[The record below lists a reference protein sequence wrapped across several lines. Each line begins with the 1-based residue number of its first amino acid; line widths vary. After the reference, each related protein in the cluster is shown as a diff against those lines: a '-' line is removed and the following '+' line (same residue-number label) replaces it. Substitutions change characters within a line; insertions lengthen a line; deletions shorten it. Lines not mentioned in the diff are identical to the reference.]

1 MAGMEQLPEDW
12 QRGLVIVAH
21 PDDIE
26 YGAAAAVARWTGQG
40 KDIRYVL
47 ATSGR
52 PASPG
57 CRPPTPAAARRR
69 GDRPAAVVGV
79 SEVEFLGYPDGRVE
93 ASLALRRDLAAAI
106 RRHRPE
112 MVVLFN
118 FGDVWAPGYVNSAD
132 HRAVGRAALDAVSDA
147 GNEWIFRELAELEPW
162 TPRWAAV
169 VGPKVT
175 HAVDVT
181 DTIDKAEASLA
192 EHRRYLEAL
201 SEEPVADQVRA
212 VLDMTTGRIEGFP
225 AERAVGFELFH
236 FRGWAHRAPSASMS
250 GVAGWADASSRRRRP
265 GSGPRVPRYRAVPAL
280 RRRR

>member
-47 ATSGR
+47 ATSGEAGIAGMP
-52 PASPG
+52 PADAGPLREGEEIAS
-57 CRPPTPAAARRR
+57 
-69 GDRPAAVVGV
+69 AAVVGV
-79 SEVEFLGYPDGRVE
+79 SEVEFLGYPDGRIE
-93 ASLALRRDLAAAI
+93 ESLALRRDLAAAI

-181 DTIDKAEASLA
+181 DTIGKAEASLA

-201 SEEPVADQVRA
+201 SDEPVADQVRA
-212 VLDMTTGRIEGFP
+212 VLDMTTGRIDGFP

-236 FRGWAHRAPSASMS
+236 FRG
-250 GVAGWADASSRRRRP
+250 
-265 GSGPRVPRYRAVPAL
+265 
-280 RRRR
+280 